1 MMRRKS
7 SLLLLLLAS
16 FNMPLSAQLITIKG
30 KNMTLKE
37 AFEEVKK
44 QTGYTI
50 FLKADEGLINNTK
63 VFLNVD
69 KMDLKPFLDHILK
82 DKNISYTVSNKTI
95 ALAKKEIV
103 GSGLSAIINQ
113 VVVHGTVLDESKK
126 PISNVTITNL
136 ATKRSTQTSDDG
148 NFILRG
154 IKKGEEIEFRC
165 LGKKSVRLKY
175 NDEKVLSVVM
185 QDAINEIE
193 EFVITGYQKIDK
205 RKNTSE
211 ITTLSVPDLLVPG
224 MTSLDQLL
232 EGNVPDLMFMQNS
245 GELGATPRLRVRG
258 TSTLLGNR
266 EPLWVLDGFVMQDPV
281 NVSNDD
287 LNNPDYVNIIGNA
300 ISGVNPQ
307 DIERIDILKD
317 ASATALYGTRAANG
331 VIVITTKKG
340 FVGKPSVSFR
350 QSTKMSQ
357 RPRYT
362 DRSIYLM
369 NSAERVAFGKDLVDL
384 HYAFPSNM
392 SMVGY
397 EGAFYRYQTGKTSI
411 GEFQKEVDQYANAN
425 TDWFK
430 ALTQDS
436 YSLDQSLSLSGGSED
451 TRYFTSFG
459 YNRENGVLKN
469 TNSNRFTGRININ
482 SSFFNEKI
490 QLNVALSGSE
500 SKRTNQQQA
509 IGTMDY
515 AYNTTRALP
524 LYDQDGDP
532 FFYDVLMYNH
542 NRAYNQ
548 FQFNVL
554 NEINNSSVNINS
566 QNLNSILSVRY
577 KVNNNLDFD
586 LSGNYS
592 TSTSGQ
598 ESWWGEKT
606 HYIAKYKNGEWWE
619 KPQEGEYGYSEIPYG
634 GILNSNNSSA
644 SSYTLRVQANYRKQF
659 GEEDQHGI
667 YFNGG
672 YETYENKNSSV
683 GNEARGYLKDRGKQ
697 FVDNLD
703 LDLFPRYS
711 DWIKRN
717 HTNLNENL
725 TRTISGYGV
734 LSYSY
739 KSYFSLNANSRFDIS
754 NKFGSRSNERLL
766 PVWSISGSSNF
777 KQILFQN
784 IDFINTFSARASF
797 GIQGNMLDDQSPN
810 FIMRLGTINPMFNEY
825 VSYSARTPNPNLRWE
840 QTRQWNFGADASILE
855 GRVNVGVSIYGKR
868 TKDAFSTV
876 SVAAENG
883 IESYVMN
890 SGKIKN
896 SGYSISLAL
905 FPIKKKDF
913 SWYMST
919 YYGGNFNRVQ
929 SDNATVYTA
938 SSYLNGYALVNGE
951 PVGTFY
957 SYKFL
962 GLNPSDGSPLMHDY
976 EDRQHLLQGKN
987 LEQIVKMVM
996 VNSGSREPN
1005 FSGSLTNRFNYK
1017 RLSVSSMLTYSLGG
1031 KARLFGLYKP
1041 IINGVKA
1048 ENNVRKEMIDRWV
1061 VPGDETKTNIPAIIS
1076 PSSPNFAIYNSHYST
1091 MSDILGNSF
1100 RYADNLWSM
1109 YDQSDMR
1116 VVSANYLKMTSVVMR
1131 YSLEPKV
1138 LKRTPFK
1145 TASLGFGA
1153 MNLFTW
1159 SAKEL
1164 RGQTPTQA
1172 GFDKPNLSLRP
1183 QYTFE
1188 LSLSL

>member
-1 MMRRKS
+1 MRRKCTF
-7 SLLLLLLAS
+7 LLLLLAS
-16 FNMPLSAQLITIKG
+16 VSLPLSAQFITIKN
-30 KNMTLKE
+30 KSLTLKE
-37 AFEEVKK
+37 AFEEIKK
-44 QTGYTI
+44 QTGYTV
-50 FLKADEGLINNTK
+50 FLKADVFNSDAK
-63 VFLNVD
+63 VLVD
-69 KMDLKPFLDHILK
+69 VEKMDLKPFLEKILK
-82 DKNISYTVSNKTI
+82 DKNIDYTVNNKTI
-95 ALAKKEIV
+95 ALSKKADNV
-103 GSGLSAIINQ
+103 GAAQNFSVQQNS
-113 VVVHGTVLDESKK
+113 VTVKVLDGSKQ
-126 PISNVTITNL
+126 PIEGATIMIV
-136 ATKRSTQTSDDG
+136 KSR
-148 NFILRG
+148 ILRKTDKDG
-154 IKKGEEIEFRC
+154 TFVVRDIAVGDELEIRFM
-165 LGKKSVRLKY
+165 GKKTTRVKY
-175 NDEKVLSVVM
+175 NNEQSLAITLKDE
-185 QDAINEIE
+185 INEIE
-193 EFVITGYQKIDK
+193 EFVVTGYQKIDK
-205 RKNTSE
+205 RRNTSE

-245 GELGATPRLRVRG
+245 GELGATPRLRIRG

-300 ISGVNPQ
+300 ISGINPQ
-307 DIERIDILKD
+307 DIDRIDILKD

-331 VIVITTKKG
+331 VIVITTKRG
-340 FVGKPSVSFR
+340 VVGKPSVSFR
-350 QSTKMSQ
+350 QGTKMSQ

-362 DRSIYLM
+362 DKSIYLM

-384 HYAFPSNM
+384 HYAFPANM
-392 SMVGY
+392 AMVGY

-411 GEFQKEVDQYANAN
+411 GEFQQEVDQYANAN

-430 ALTQDS
+430 ALTQDT
-436 YSLDQSLSLSGGSED
+436 YSFDQTLSLSGGSED

-469 TNSNRFTGRININ
+469 TYSNRFTGRININ
-482 SSFFNEKI
+482 SSFFNDKI

-500 SKRTNQQQA
+500 AKRTNQQQA

-524 LYDQDGDP
+524 LYDQEGDP

-542 NRAYNQ
+542 NRAFNQ
-548 FQFNVL
+548 FQFNIL
-554 NEINNSSVNINS
+554 NEIDNSSVNINS

-577 KVNNNLDFD
+577 KVNNSLDLD

-592 TSTSGQ
+592 TSGSGQ

-634 GILNSNNSSA
+634 GILNANNSSA
-644 SSYTLRVQANYRKQF
+644 GSYTFRIQANYRKQF
-659 GEEDQHGI
+659 GEDDKHSI
-667 YFNGG
+667 HFNGG
-672 YETYENKNSSV
+672 YETYENRTSSI
-683 GNEARGYLKDRGKQ
+683 GTESRGYLKDRGKQ

-703 LDLFPRYS
+703 LELFPRYR
-711 DWIKRN
+711 DWINKN

-725 TRTISGYGV
+725 TRTVSGYGV

-739 KSYFSLNANSRFDIS
+739 KTYFSLNANSRFDIS

-766 PVWSISGSSNF
+766 PVWSVSGNSNF
-777 KQILFQN
+777 KQILFKD
-784 IDFINTFSARASF
+784 IDFINTFSTRASF

-825 VSYSARTPNPNLRWE
+825 VSYSARIPNPNLRWE
-840 QTRQWNFGADASILE
+840 QTRQWNFGADASIYE
-855 GRVNVGVSIYGKR
+855 GRINVGVSLYGKR
-868 TKDAFSTV
+868 TNDAFSTV

-883 IESYVMN
+883 TETYVMN

-896 SGYSISLAL
+896 SGYSVSLAL

-938 SSYLNGYALVNGE
+938 ASYLGGHALVNGE
-951 PVGTFY
+951 SVGTFY

-962 GLNPSDGSPLMHDY
+962 GLNPADGSPLMYDF

-987 LEQIVKMVM
+987 LEETVKMVM

-1005 FSGSLTNRFNYK
+1005 FSGSLTNRLNYK
-1017 RLSVSSMLTYSLGG
+1017 RLSVSAMLSYSLGG

-1048 ENNVRKEMIDRWV
+1048 ENNVRKEMVDRWV

-1076 PSSPNFAIYNSHYST
+1076 PSSPNFVVYNYHYST

-1109 YDQSDMR
+1109 YDQSDIR
-1116 VVSANYLKMTSVVMR
+1116 VVSANYLKLTSLIMR
-1131 YSLEPKV
+1131 YNLENKT
-1138 LKRTPFK
+1138 LKRTPFRS
-1145 TASLGFGA
+1145 ASLGFGA

-1164 RGQTPTQA
+1164 RGQAPTQA

-1188 LSLSL
+1188 LSVSF